1 MYILITNLIYKI
13 INYNSLYIFVNSIKM
28 PAYNQ
33 NKSNKN
39 KINPKS
45 KTIIKKSHNKKQYMT
60 DIDQIS
66 SLVTHTQIN
75 DPLKNAIIYTRCS
88 TPKQNTDRNQS
99 LDTQE
104 GICRVYASRLNLTVV
119 KVIRDIIPGHNCTLQ
134 SYNQILD
141 SYSNTHVIIADP
153 SRLSRNVSD
162 ANTFLQQCTR
172 LNITVHFARD
182 NYQSDS
188 LHDQKRIINSVCDA
202 YIESKV
208 LSKRIKSAISFR
220 KELGSHIGNA
230 PYGYTISYQIDQT
243 SRIRLRKLQPQSY
256 EQKVIELIM
265 KLYYGSDIK
274 EFYKVFRII
283 TKNKSFKLFDSN
295 NEEFTDIYYGN
306 IGPQTIA
313 SFLNE
318 HSIKYKNKIW
328 TSQIVSRLISQYK
341 SKNVPYYDPSYIFY
355 D

>member
-1 MYILITNLIYKI
+1 
-13 INYNSLYIFVNSIKM
+13 M
-28 PAYNQ
+28 PAYTQ
-33 NKSNKN
+33 NKT

-45 KTIIKKSHNKKQYMT
+45 KTIIKKSHNKKQSSI
-60 DIDQIS
+60 DIDQLT
-66 SLVTHTQIN
+66 SLITKTQIN
-75 DPLKNAIIYTRCS
+75 DPLKQAIIYTRCS
-88 TPKQNTDRNQS
+88 TSKQNTDHNQS

-104 GICRVYASRLNLTVV
+104 GICRVYASRLNLSVV
-119 KVIRDIIPGHNCTLQ
+119 KVIKDIIPGHNATLQ

-162 ANTFLQQCTR
+162 ANTFLQQCTK
-172 LNITVHFARD
+172 LNITLHFARD

-230 PYGYTISYQIDQT
+230 PYGYTISYQIDRT
-243 SRIRLRKLQPQSY
+243 SRIRLRKLQPHPF
-256 EQKVIELIM
+256 EKKVIELIM
-265 KLYYGSDIK
+265 QLYYGCSIK
-274 EFYKVFRII
+274 DFYKVFRII
-283 TKNKSFKLFDSN
+283 TKNKTFKLLDSN

-306 IGPQTIA
+306 IGPQLIA
-313 SFLNE
+313 NFMNDN
-318 HSIKYKNKIW
+318 SIKYKNKIW
-328 TSQIVSRLISQYK
+328 TSQIVSRLVAQYK
-341 SKNVPYYDPSYIFY
+341 SNNVPYYDPNYIHY
-355 D
+355 Y